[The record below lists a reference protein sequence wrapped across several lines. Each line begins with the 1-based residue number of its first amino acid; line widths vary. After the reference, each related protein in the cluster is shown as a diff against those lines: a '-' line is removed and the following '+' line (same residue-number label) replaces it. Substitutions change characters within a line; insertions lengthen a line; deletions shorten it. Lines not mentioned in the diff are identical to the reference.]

1 MQIYKGKYF
10 EHGVKK
16 EIFWTK
22 LTFKTAEQERDF
34 MISL

>member
-1 MQIYKGKYF
+1 MKMNKRKYF

-22 LTFKTAEQERDF
+22 LIFKIKEQDYDF
-34 MISL
+34 MIR